1 MSDLQKK
8 TVIELRDVYKSYL
21 SGEVEAVV
29 LKKVTLK
36 ILEGEFVTIFGPSG
50 SGKTTLLN
58 LIGGLDKPSKGSILL
73 IGENIALKNNRSL
86 TQFRYDNIGFIFQFY
101 NLLPTLSAAENI
113 EMALELKI
121 RDPKQMRL
129 LARQVLEMVGLK
141 GKEDRF
147 PSQLSGGEQ
156 QRVAIARAL
165 VKKPKIVLADEPT
178 GNLDEK
184 TAGHII
190 DLMLNLHRE
199 TATTFIVV
207 THNQKI
213 ADYADQVIQIH
224 NFHEEIIKEPKA

>member
-147 PSQLSGGEQ
+147 PSQLSG
-156 QRVAIARAL
+156 
-165 VKKPKIVLADEPT
+165 
-178 GNLDEK
+178 
-184 TAGHII
+184 
-190 DLMLNLHRE
+190 
-199 TATTFIVV
+199 
-207 THNQKI
+207 
-213 ADYADQVIQIH
+213 
-224 NFHEEIIKEPKA
+224 